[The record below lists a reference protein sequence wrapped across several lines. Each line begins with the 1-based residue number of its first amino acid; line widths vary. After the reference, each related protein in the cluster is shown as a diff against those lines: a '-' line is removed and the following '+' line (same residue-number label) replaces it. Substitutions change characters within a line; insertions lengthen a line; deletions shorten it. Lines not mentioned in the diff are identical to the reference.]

1 MVLRTG
7 DPATTE
13 KRWRVERTS
22 WWARNQRSVIPYIFI
37 APNLVVFSVFMF
49 YPILYAV
56 YISFHS
62 WSLIGTPEFIGTD
75 NYVQMAKDPQFWRAL
90 RNTVV
95 YAAGTVPSS
104 IALGLAVALLL
115 NRNLPFRTLLRSVF
129 FLPVIISGV
138 VTALIAGWIFNES
151 YGIAN
156 AILTSVGLDRI
167 HWLSSPTW
175 AMPTVIIT
183 TLWIRVGFNM
193 VVYLA
198 GLQSIPRLYYE
209 AAQIDGASGWRQF
222 RDVTW
227 PLLAPTTFFLL
238 VMNVIYSFQ
247 AFDLIFVM
255 TGGGP
260 GFSTTLLVV
269 YIFQA
274 AFQTSEMGYASAM
287 GIVLFVLM
295 LVFTIVQWRI
305 SRQGGAE

>member
-1 MVLRTG
+1 MALEPGGTAGGEGHR
-7 DPATTE
+7 
-13 KRWRVERTS
+13 RVEHVS
-22 WWARNQRSVIPYIFI
+22 WWARNQRSVVPYVFI
-37 APNLVVFSVFMF
+37 APNLLVFTVFMF
-49 YPILYAV
+49 YPILYAF

-62 WSLIGTPEFIGTD
+62 WSLIEVPEYIGLD
-75 NYVQMAKDPQFWRAL
+75 NYVQLADDPLFWQAL
-90 RNTVV
+90 WNTVV

-104 IALGLAVALLL
+104 IALGLIVALLL
-115 NRNLPFRTLLRSVF
+115 NRNLPLRALLRSIF

-138 VTALIAGWIFNES
+138 VTGLIAVWIFNDS
-151 YGIAN
+151 YGFAN
-156 AILTSVGLDRI
+156 AILTTLGVDRI
-167 HWLSSPTW
+167 FWLSSPTW

-198 GLQSIPRLYYE
+198 GLQSIPRMYYE
-209 AAQIDGASGWRQF
+209 AAQVDGASWWQRF
-222 RDVTW
+222 RDITW

-269 YIFQA
+269 YIFQS

-287 GIVLFVLM
+287 GMVLFVLM

-305 SRQGGAE
+305 SRQGGAG